1 MSLKYQIVG
10 GIDQMKPDNQR
21 VLPALLRSVDFA
33 QESGWITD
41 ADLAGQALM
50 FTYAGLIDSSDPN
63 NPMLVKWGAELT
75 KLMDKYGLTLFG
87 RNDKPSVVDEVSPID
102 IIKAN
107 RITHSE
113 NIDLS
118 NDKPN

>member
-1 MSLKYQIVG
+1 
-10 GIDQMKPDNQR
+10 MKPDNQR

-87 RNDKPSVVDEVSPID
+87 RNDKPSVVDEVNPID
-102 IIKAN
+102 IIKAG
-107 RITHSE
+107 RITHAS

>member
-1 MSLKYQIVG
+1 
-10 GIDQMKPDNQR
+10 MKPDNQR

-87 RNDKPSVVDEVSPID
+87 RNETPQVVEGGSPLD
-102 IIKAN
+102 AIKSN
-107 RITHSE
+107 RVTNSE
-113 NIDLS
+113 NIDHT
-118 NDKPN
+118 NNKPN